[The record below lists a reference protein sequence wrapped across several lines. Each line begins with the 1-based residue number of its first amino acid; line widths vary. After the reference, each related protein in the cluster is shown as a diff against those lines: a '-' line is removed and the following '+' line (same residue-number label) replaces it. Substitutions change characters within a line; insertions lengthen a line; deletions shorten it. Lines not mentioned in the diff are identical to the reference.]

1 MLNIRINLKSKRD
14 FMSKPGLDC
23 KNLQGQVHQEV
34 KININSSA
42 HTQVSI
48 KTGKNEGSKS
58 DKDKT
63 CRTELNLRMMV
74 KLIPPCRKETKSG
87 NETTT
92 QRVRLH
98 FLNP

>member
-14 FMSKPGLDC
+14 FMSKPELDC
-23 KNLQGQVHQEV
+23 KNLHQEV

-58 DKDKT
+58 DKVPINGKETD
-63 CRTELNLRMMV
+63 RTQR
-74 KLIPPCRKETKSG
+74 KKQDCRKTKPVEQS
-87 NETTT
+87 
-92 QRVRLH
+92 
-98 FLNP
+98 

>member
-23 KNLQGQVHQEV
+23 KNLHGQVHQEV

-58 DKDKT
+58 DKVPINGKETD
-63 CRTELNLRMMV
+63 RTQR
-74 KLIPPCRKETKSG
+74 KKQDCRKTKPVEQS
-87 NETTT
+87 
-92 QRVRLH
+92 
-98 FLNP
+98 

>member
-1 MLNIRINLKSKRD
+1 
-14 FMSKPGLDC
+14 MSKPGLDC

-58 DKDKT
+58 DKVPI
-63 CRTELNLRMMV
+63 NG
-74 KLIPPCRKETKSG
+74 KETDRTQIKKNKIVKRQNLSNRVKFKDDG
-87 NETTT
+87 ETYPTL
-92 QRVRLH
+92 QERNKVRK
-98 FLNP
+98 

>member
-58 DKDKT
+58 DKVPINGKETD
-63 CRTELNLRMMV
+63 RTQR
-74 KLIPPCRKETKSG
+74 KKQDCRKTKPV
-87 NETTT
+87 E
-92 QRVRLH
+92 QK
-98 FLNP
+98 